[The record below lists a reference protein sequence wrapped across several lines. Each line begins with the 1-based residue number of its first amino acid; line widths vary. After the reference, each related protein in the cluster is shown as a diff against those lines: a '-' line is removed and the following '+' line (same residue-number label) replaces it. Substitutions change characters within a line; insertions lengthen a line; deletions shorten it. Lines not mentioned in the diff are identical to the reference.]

1 LVGVLKDSWEIRR
14 EIDIGILF
22 VDMIMK
28 LRTIDNTL
36 TVYADN
42 TSEKLIDDDTERWKI
57 IGQMVYDCI
66 MIGKWCVVSF
76 IQNRKVGR

>member
-1 LVGVLKDSWEIRR
+1 MVGVLKDSWEIRR
-14 EIDIGILF
+14 EIDVGILF